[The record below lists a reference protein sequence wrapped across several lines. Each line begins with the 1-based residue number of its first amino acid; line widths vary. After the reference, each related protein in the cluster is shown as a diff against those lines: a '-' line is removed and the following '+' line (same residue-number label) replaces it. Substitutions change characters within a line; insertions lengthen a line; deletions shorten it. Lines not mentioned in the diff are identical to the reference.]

1 MKKIFKFLFTFVS
14 AITLFQFTDV
24 MAARE
29 IDETNKTITNGEYVA
44 NYEISDGILKITF
57 PEPTEEQSFDATEIA
72 EIFIENFYSELKIWS
87 FGTIDD
93 YTLERELLELEY
105 QDLADLGIEIA
116 SIPKTLKL
124 KLRLDIPVDVLWAEL
139 KEKYESFSYDTLEDD
154 LVLPTILFDE
164 ETGII
169 EAGLNKIKYTLED
182 GILKLVP
189 NTEEDKIEKLV
200 AKKLVEA
207 YIYEA
212 GLEYNILP
220 LGEIEG
226 QDYGVTLENDSED
239 ESTFKS
245 MTLDLNKNDND
256 PEELLS
262 KIIDYVNE
270 SNELLDE
277 DEMDDEDS
285 KSQPSSEVTSTKVKV
300 GDTATTYSKIALVSG
315 VVCILI
321 GAGVIAVMVISN
333 KKKAL

>member
-1 MKKIFKFLFTFVS
+1 MKKIFKFLFTFMI

-57 PEPTEEQSFDATEIA
+57 PEPTEEQAFDATEIA
-72 EIFIENFYSELKIWS
+72 EIFIENFYSKLDIWS
-87 FGTIDD
+87 FGMIAD
-93 YTLERELLELEY
+93 YTLESELLELEY
-105 QDLADLGIEIA
+105 QDLVYSEGTT

-124 KLRLDIPVDVLWAEL
+124 KLISGMPVDVVWAGL
-139 KEKYESFSYDTLEDD
+139 KEDYESFSYDTLEDD

-169 EAGLNKIKYTLED
+169 ETGLNKIKYTLED

-189 NTEEDKIEKLV
+189 NTEEDKIEKSV
-200 AKKLVEA
+200 AKKLVEV

-220 LGEIEG
+220 LSEIEG
-226 QDYGVTLENDSED
+226 QDYGMTLEEDSED
-239 ESTFKS
+239 ESIFKS

-262 KIIDYVNE
+262 KIIDYLNE

-277 DEMDDEDS
+277 DELDDEDS
-285 KSQPSSEVTSTKVKV
+285 KSQTGSEVTSTKVKV
-300 GDTATTYSKIALVSG
+300 GDTATAYSKIALVSG

-321 GAGVIAVMVISN
+321 GAGVIAVMVINN

>member
-1 MKKIFKFLFTFVS
+1 MKKIFKFLFTFVI

-72 EIFIENFYSELKIWS
+72 EIFIENFYSKLKIWS

-200 AKKLVEA
+200 AKKLVEV

-220 LGEIEG
+220 LSEIEG
-226 QDYGVTLENDSED
+226 QDYGMTLEEDSED
-239 ESTFKS
+239 ESIFKS

-262 KIIDYVNE
+262 KIIDYLNE

-277 DEMDDEDS
+277 DELDDEDS
-285 KSQPSSEVTSTKVKV
+285 KSQTGSEVTSTKVKV
-300 GDTATTYSKIALVSG
+300 GDTATAYSKIALVSG

-321 GAGVIAVMVISN
+321 GAGVIAVMVINN